1 LESETPTAQSES
13 SDPESDESTD
23 EKTESDASDP
33 TNPEYG
39 GVPNKDGYIREF
51 GHFTISQT
59 YDFLKADE
67 WKDRDVEPDTTEE
80 RQLYA
85 LGNIRF
91 DATVNPFYN
100 VYFSATLE
108 YDPYFNS
115 FSNGYIYGHTKTRDW
130 KFGVRWDYT
139 KNFENEIY
147 DFHALALE
155 GGSKLGEHWS
165 FSAWVKYD
173 FSQSYFPYANLDLI
187 YNSQCWGI
195 TLHTYYKNDR
205 VQDFITGD
213 YIDSNEVR
221 FGISISLKNVDSVDT
236 NSFGDFDW

>member
-1 LESETPTAQSES
+1 MYPSLLGTPPYSGLVGSLASDSVFSSVLSSDSGSDDSDCAVGVSDSNVSES
-13 SDPESDESTD
+13 DLSDDS
-23 EKTESDASDP
+23 
-33 TNPEYG
+33 G
-39 GVPNKDGYIREF
+39 
-51 GHFTISQT
+51 
-59 YDFLKADE
+59 
-67 WKDRDVEPDTTEE
+67 
-80 RQLYA
+80 
-85 LGNIRF
+85 F